1 VRITI
6 VRELRTQTILLA
18 ALAMV
23 AFAANSVL
31 CRVALRGG
39 AIDPASFSTIRI
51 VSGAVTLFL
60 ICAWKSRAVVPMNGA
75 LGSAS
80 LLILYAVPFSFA
92 YVSLSAGTGALIL
105 FGCVQSTMLLVALR
119 RGESVL
125 AVQWIGLGV
134 ALAGLIVLVLPSLT
148 TPALFPAALMALA
161 GISWGLYSWRG
172 RSGSALAATAA
183 NFVQAVPLVLLVSLA
198 ALSRAHVSSRG
209 VVLSV
214 ASGAVASGLGYVAWY
229 AALSGLTGMQ
239 AAVVQLAAPVLA
251 AAGGVIFLAEM
262 ISIRLVFSAIMV
274 LGGIALT
281 IVGRER
287 RSQRIETTAV

>member
-1 VRITI
+1 MVR
-6 VRELRTQTILLA
+6 VLRTQTILLA

-51 VSGAVTLFL
+51 VAGAVTLFL
-60 ICAWKSRAVVPMNGA
+60 IGAWKSRAGVVMKGA

-80 LLILYAVPFSFA
+80 LLALYAIPFSFA

-105 FGCVQSTMLLVALR
+105 FGCVQSTMLMVALR

-125 AVQWIGLGV
+125 AVQWIGLGI
-134 ALAGLIVLVLPSLT
+134 ALAGLITLVLPSLT
-148 TPALFPAALMALA
+148 TPALLPAMLMALA

-172 RSGSALAATAA
+172 RGSANALAATTA
-183 NFVQAVPLVLLVSLA
+183 NFVLAVPLVLLVSLA

-209 VVLSV
+209 VALAV
-214 ASGAVASGLGYVAWY
+214 ASGALASGLGYVAWY

-251 AAGGVIFLAEM
+251 AAGGVIFLAEA
-262 ISIRLVFSAIMV
+262 ISIRLVVSAIMV
-274 LGGIALT
+274 LGGIALA

-287 RSQRIETTAV
+287 RSLRMEAPAA

>member
-1 VRITI
+1 M
-6 VRELRTQTILLA
+6 VRESRARTILLA

-51 VSGAVTLFL
+51 VAGAVTLFL
-60 ICAWKSRAVVPMNGA
+60 ICAWKSRGAVALKGA
-75 LGSAS
+75 LKSAS
-80 LLILYAVPFSFA
+80 LLALYAVPFSFA

-125 AVQWIGLGV
+125 AAQWIGLGI
-134 ALAGLIVLVLPSLT
+134 ALAGLITLVLPSLT
-148 TPALFPAALMALA
+148 TPALLPAVLMALA

-172 RSGSALAATAA
+172 RGSENPMAATAA
-183 NFVQAVPLVLLVSLA
+183 NFVLAVPLVLLVSLA
-198 ALSRAHVSSRG
+198 ALSRVHVSSRG
-209 VVLSV
+209 VALSV
-214 ASGAVASGLGYVAWY
+214 ASGALASGLGYVAWY

-251 AAGGVIFLAEM
+251 AAGGVIFLAEA
-262 ISIRLVFSAIMV
+262 ISVRLVLSAILV
-274 LGGIALT
+274 LGGIALA
-281 IVGRER
+281 IIGRER
-287 RSQRIETTAV
+287 WPQRIETTAA